1 MILRPYQREAVAR
14 VLPLLRAGRRVCLVA
29 PTGSG
34 KTVMGAAVVASL
46 GMSARWTAHRRE
58 LIAQAKAKVPAT
70 CGVFSVQERR
80 THRSELLVIDEAHHS
95 TSASYR
101 RHIDAHEGPIIGLTA
116 TPYRL
121 DGRGLGEVFQEL
133 AVATSPAELVAAGT
147 LIEPRYFSVGGKLD
161 ASKFR
166 KVAGDYRQDDIAAA
180 MDRPKCIGDAV
191 TEYRER
197 TPGTRAVAFCVNIE
211 HAMHVASAFR
221 DAGIPA
227 EHVEGESKDRD
238 GILKRLASGQTKV
251 VANCMILTEGWDLPA
266 LETAIILRPTTSLC
280 LHLQMLGRVMRAC
293 EGKRG
298 ATVLDHAGNVK
309 RLGRATDPVE
319 FSLDGR
325 AVRPSSA
332 TGLKTCPNCYAIIPV
347 AVNPCECGFLWGAE
361 EQRELIVGGIGG
373 VERLEEVAKPIH
385 VYAPDV
391 WDDSVRT
398 TRGIGAAKWAYKER
412 TGQWPLVA
420 VDGRLLDPLTE
431 EGRKRFYFEML
442 ELASKKGRDLGS
454 AAHMYRARYA
464 EWPQREW
471 RTKYEEWKAIRS
483 GT

>member
-1 MILRPYQREAVAR
+1 MTILRPYQREAVAR

-58 LIAQAKAKVPAT
+58 LIAQARAKVPAT
-70 CGVFSVQERR
+70 CGVFSVQERK
-80 THRSELLVIDEAHHS
+80 THRAELLVIDEAHHS

-101 RHIDAHEGPIIGLTA
+101 RHIDAHDGPILGLTA
-116 TPYRL
+116 TPFRL

-133 AVATSPAELVAAGT
+133 AVATTAADLVASGT

-161 ASKFR
+161 VSGFR
-166 KVAGDYRQDDIAAA
+166 KVAGDFNQADIAAA
-180 MDRPKCIGDAV
+180 MDRPKCVGDAV

-197 TPGTRAVAFCVNIE
+197 TPGTRAVAFCVTVE
-211 HAMHVASAFR
+211 HARHVAAAFVA
-221 DAGIPA
+221 AGIPA
-227 EHVEGESKDRD
+227 EAVAADSKDRD
-238 GILKRLASGQTKV
+238 AILERLRTGATKV
-251 VANCMILTEGWDLPA
+251 VTNCMILTEGWDLPA
-266 LETAIILRPTTSLC
+266 LETAIILRPTASLC
-280 LHLQMLGRVMRAC
+280 LHLQILGRVMRSAD
-293 EGKRG
+293 GKRG

-309 RLGRATDPVE
+309 RLGMATAPIE
-319 FSLDGR
+319 YTLDGCTRR
-325 AVRPSSA
+325 ASSA
-332 TGLKTCPNCYAIIPV
+332 TGLKTCPKCYAIIPV

-373 VERLEEVAKPIH
+373 TERLEEVAKPIH
-385 VYAPDV
+385 VYAPDI
-391 WDDSVRT
+391 WDDCVRT

-412 TGQWPLVA
+412 AGQWPLVA
-420 VDGRLLDPLTE
+420 VDGRLLDPQSE

-454 AAHMYRARYA
+454 AAHMYRARYS
-464 EWPQREW
+464 EWPPM
-471 RTKYEEWKAIRS
+471 EWKARYVEWKAVKL
-483 GT
+483 G